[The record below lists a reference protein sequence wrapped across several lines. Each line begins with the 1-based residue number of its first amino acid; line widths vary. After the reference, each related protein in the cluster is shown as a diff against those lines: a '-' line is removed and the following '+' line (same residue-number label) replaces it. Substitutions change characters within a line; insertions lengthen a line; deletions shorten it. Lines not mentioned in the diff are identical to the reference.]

1 MMKRTQELSAFAHKR
16 ELSLAEVLAL
26 QSSQH
31 LYSSFAKADI
41 NIIMNNKT

>member
-1 MMKRTQELSAFAHKR
+1 MMKRTLELSAFAHKR

-31 LYSSFAKADI
+31 LCSSFSKANI
-41 NIIMNNKT
+41 NITMNNKM

>member
-26 QSSQH
+26 QFSQH
-31 LYSSFAKADI
+31 FYSCFAKANI
-41 NIIMNNKT
+41 KIIMNNKM